1 VSTGAARSGRDV
13 YLSRVTTHPPQPAL
27 LGGLLAD
34 RYRIEEEIGSG
45 GASTVYLAEDLKHGR
60 KVAIKVLRPVPG
72 ASYEPQRF
80 LREIR
85 IAASLAHP
93 QILPLHDS
101 GEIEPE
107 RADGPRLLYFVM
119 PYAGCESLRN
129 RLAREG
135 PLPVD
140 VALRITRAVA
150 AALDYAHR
158 HGVIH
163 RDIKPENILL
173 LEGEPVVADF
183 GVATAISAA
192 GGDSVYITDRGFAVG
207 TPAYMSPEQATAEPG
222 LDGRCDQYSLACVL
236 YEMLAGDPPFA
247 GTGARA
253 TMARHAI
260 EAPTP
265 IAVRRP
271 NVPAAIERAL
281 ARALAKEPADRF
293 PAMAEFADALV
304 APVAEIIPAAA
315 PGTAREARTI
325 AVLPFVNAS
334 ADPENEYLS
343 DGITDELI
351 HALGKVE
358 GLNVASRTSVFA
370 LKGLREDVRNLGARL
385 GVSAVLEGTVRRSG
399 NRLRI
404 TAQLSGVAE
413 GRTLWSERY
422 DRELEDVFDIQDE
435 IARTIVTTLRT
446 TLLRDLG
453 EAPPVRYT
461 ANLTAYH
468 LYLKGRYWWNRRTQA
483 AIAEGVKY
491 FEQAIAEDA
500 GYALAYTGLSDSYAL
515 QVDYRGAPVHE
526 GMERARELARRALEL
541 DDTLAEAHT
550 SLAWVTFIHD
560 WDWPAAGAR
569 FRRAIELNPAYSVA
583 RQWHSWFLTAM
594 GRTEASLAEGRM
606 AIELDPASVS
616 IRRSMG
622 WLHYYARQPVEA
634 LEHLRRAL
642 AMNPTA
648 EENHRLLGLAYL
660 QLGLHDEAAAAFR
673 EAVASSES
681 PALATAGLGRVAVA
695 RGRLTEARAVLD
707 GLYAESSERYVSP
720 VAFVMMHAALGEA
733 DAAFEWLDRA
743 VEDRRGWLAYLKVE
757 PLLDSL
763 RGDPR
768 FGRLMEKM
776 RLA

>member
-1 VSTGAARSGRDV
+1 MSTPHST
-13 YLSRVTTHPPQPAL
+13 LP
-27 LGGLLAD
+27 GGGVVAE
-34 RYRIEEEIGSG
+34 RYRLEDEIGRG

-72 ASYEPQRF
+72 YEPHRF

-85 IAASLAHP
+85 IAARLSHP

-107 RADGPRLLYFVM
+107 RPGGPRLLYFVM
-119 PYAGCESLRN
+119 PYAGCESLRD
-129 RLAREG
+129 RLSREG

-150 AALDYAHR
+150 AALGYAHR
-158 HGVIH
+158 LGVIH

-173 LEGEPVVADF
+173 QEGEPVIADF

-192 GGDSVYITDRGFAVG
+192 GGDAVYITDHGFAVG
-207 TPAYMSPEQATAEPG
+207 TPAYMSPEQASAEPG

-260 EAPTP
+260 EAPAP
-265 IAVRRP
+265 IGTRRP
-271 NVPAAIERAL
+271 NVPVAIERAL
-281 ARALAKEPADRF
+281 GRALAKEPADRF
-293 PAMAEFADALV
+293 STMAEFAEALV
-304 APVAEIIPAAA
+304 APVPEIIPAAA

-334 ADPENEYLS
+334 GDPENEYLS

-351 HALGKVE
+351 LALGKVE

-370 LKGLREDVRNLGARL
+370 LKGLKEDIRNLGARL
-385 GVSAVLEGTVRRSG
+385 GVSAVLEGTVRRAG

-404 TAQLSGVAE
+404 TAQLIGVAE
-413 GRTLWSERY
+413 GRTLWVERF
-422 DRELEDVFDIQDE
+422 DRELQDVLDIQDE
-435 IARTIVTTLRT
+435 IARTIVTTLRS

-453 EAPPVRYT
+453 DAPPLRYT

-483 AIAEGVKY
+483 AIAEGIKY
-491 FEQAIAEDA
+491 FEQAIQEDA
-500 GYALAYTGLSDSYAL
+500 GYALAYTGLADSYAL
-515 QVDYRGAPVHE
+515 QIDYRGAPVRD
-526 GMERARELARRALEL
+526 GMERAKAMARKAIEL

-550 SLAWVTFIHD
+550 SLGWVTFVYD
-560 WDWPAAGAR
+560 WDWPAASVR
-569 FRRAIELNPAYSVA
+569 FDRAIELNPSYSVA
-583 RQWHSWFLTAM
+583 RQWRSWFLIAM
-594 GRTEASLAEGRM
+594 GRTESALAEGRI
-606 AIELDPASVS
+606 AAELDPASVS

-622 WLHYYARQPVEA
+622 WLHYYARQPREA

-660 QLGLHDEAAAAFR
+660 QLEMYDESAAAFR

-681 PALATAGLGRVAVA
+681 PALATAGLGLVAVA
-695 RGRLTEARAVLD
+695 KRRLTDARGILD
-707 GLYAESSERYVSP
+707 GLYAESREHYLTP
-720 VAFVMMHAALGEA
+720 VAFAMLHAGLGEA
-733 DAAFEWLDRA
+733 DPAFEWLDRA
-743 VEDRRGWLAYLKVE
+743 LEDRRGWLAYLKVE
-757 PLLDSL
+757 PLLDPL
-763 RGDPR
+763 RSDAR
-768 FGRLMEKM
+768 FTRLLERM

>member
-1 VSTGAARSGRDV
+1 M
-13 YLSRVTTHPPQPAL
+13 YLSRVTTHSPQPAL
-27 LGGLLAD
+27 LGGTLAD
-34 RYRIEEEIGSG
+34 RYRLEEEIGRG

-60 KVAIKVLRPVPG
+60 KVAIKVLRPAPG
-72 ASYEPQRF
+72 GNYEPQRF

-85 IAASLAHP
+85 IAARLAHP

-107 RADGPRLLYFVM
+107 GARPRLLYFVM
-119 PYAGCESLRN
+119 PYAGCESLRV
-129 RLAREG
+129 RLVREG

-150 AALDYAHR
+150 AALGYAHR

-173 LEGEPVVADF
+173 QEGEPVVADF

-192 GGDSVYITDRGFAVG
+192 AGDGAYITDHGFAVG

-222 LDGRCDQYSLACVL
+222 LDGRSDQYSLACVL

-260 EAPTP
+260 EAPAP
-265 IAVRRP
+265 IGTRRP
-271 NVPAAIERAL
+271 NVPAAIELGL
-281 ARALAKEPADRF
+281 ARALAKDPADRF
-293 PAMAEFADALV
+293 PSITDFVDALV
-304 APVAEIIPAAA
+304 ASVPEIVPAAA

-334 ADPENEYLS
+334 GDPENEYLS

-370 LKGLREDVRNLGARL
+370 LKGLREDVRHLGARL
-385 GVSAVLEGTVRRSG
+385 GVSAVLEGTVRRAG

-404 TAQLSGVAE
+404 TAQLSGIAE
-413 GRTLWSERY
+413 GRMLWSERY
-422 DRELEDVFDIQDE
+422 DRELQDAFEIQDE
-435 IARTIVTTLRT
+435 IARTIVTTLRS

-453 EAPPVRYT
+453 DAPPVRYT
-461 ANLTAYH
+461 ANPTAYH
-468 LYLKGRYWWNRRTQA
+468 LYLKGRYWWNRRTQGG
-483 AIAEGVKY
+483 IAEGIKY
-491 FEQAIAEDA
+491 FERAIEEDA

-515 QVDYRGAPVHE
+515 QLDYRGAPVRE
-526 GMERARELARRALEL
+526 GMERARELAQRALEL
-541 DDTLAEAHT
+541 DETLAEAHT
-550 SLAWVTFIHD
+550 SLAWVTFVYD
-560 WDWPAAGAR
+560 WDWPAAAAR
-569 FRRAIELNPAYSVA
+569 FRRAIELNPTYSVA

-594 GRTEASLAEGRM
+594 GRAEASLVEGRM
-606 AIELDPASVS
+606 AADLDPASVS

-622 WLHYYARQPVEA
+622 WLHYYARQPRES

-648 EENHRLLGLAYL
+648 EENHRLLGLSYL
-660 QLGLHDEAAAAFR
+660 QLGLHDESAAAFR

-681 PALATAGLGRVAVA
+681 PVLATAGLGLVAAA
-695 RGRLTEARAVLD
+695 RGRLTEARGVLE
-707 GLYAESSERYVSP
+707 GLYAEAREHYITP
-720 VAFVMMHAALGEA
+720 VAFAMLHAGLGQSDE
-733 DAAFEWLDRA
+733 AFEWLDRA
-743 VEDRRGWLAYLKVE
+743 VEDRRGWLCYLKVE
-757 PLLDSL
+757 PLLDPI

-768 FGRLMEKM
+768 FGRLLERM

>member
-1 VSTGAARSGRDV
+1 V
-13 YLSRVTTHPPQPAL
+13 YFSRVTTHPPQPAL

-34 RYRIEEEIGSG
+34 RYRIDEEIGRG
-45 GASTVYLAEDLKHGR
+45 AASTVYLAEDLKHGR
-60 KVAIKVLRPVPG
+60 KVAIKVLLPVPG

-85 IAASLAHP
+85 IAARLAHP

-150 AALDYAHR
+150 AALAYAHR
-158 HGVIH
+158 HGVVH

-173 LEGEPVVADF
+173 QEGEPVVADF

-260 EAPTP
+260 EAPAP
-265 IAVRRP
+265 IGIRRP

-281 ARALAKEPADRF
+281 ARALAKEPVDRF
-293 PAMAEFADALV
+293 PDMADFADALV
-304 APVAEIIPAAA
+304 APVPEIIPAAA

-334 ADPENEYLS
+334 ADAENEYLS

-385 GVSAVLEGTVRRSG
+385 GVSAVLEGTVRRAG

-422 DRELEDVFDIQDE
+422 DRELKDVFEIQDE
-435 IARTIVTTLRT
+435 IARTMVTTLRS

-453 EAPPVRYT
+453 DAPPVRYT

-483 AIAEGVKY
+483 AIAEGIKY
-491 FEQAIAEDA
+491 FERAIEEDA
-500 GYALAYTGLSDSYAL
+500 GYALAYTGLADSYAL
-515 QVDYRGAPVHE
+515 QVDYRGAPVHQA
-526 GMERARELARRALEL
+526 MERARELARRALEL

-560 WDWPAAGAR
+560 WDWPAAAAQ
-569 FRRAIELNPAYSVA
+569 FRRAIELNPTYSVA

-594 GRTEASLAEGRM
+594 GRTDASLAEGRM
-606 AIELDPASVS
+606 AVELDPASVS

-622 WLHYYARQPVEA
+622 WLHYYARQPREA

-660 QLGLHDEAAAAFR
+660 QLGLHDESAAAFR

-695 RGRLTEARAVLD
+695 RGRLTEARGILD
-707 GLYAESSERYVSP
+707 GLYAESRERYVSP
-720 VAFVMMHAALGEA
+720 VAFAMVHAGLDEA
-733 DAAFEWLDRA
+733 DRAFEWLDRA
-743 VEDRRGWLAYLKVE
+743 MEGRRGWLAYLKVE
-757 PLLDSL
+757 PLLDPL
-763 RGDPR
+763 RGDAR
-768 FGRLMEKM
+768 FARLMEKM

>member
-1 VSTGAARSGRDV
+1 MSTPHST
-13 YLSRVTTHPPQPAL
+13 LP
-27 LGGLLAD
+27 GGGVVAE
-34 RYRIEEEIGSG
+34 RYRLEDEIGRG

-72 ASYEPQRF
+72 YEPHRF

-85 IAASLAHP
+85 IAARLSHP

-107 RADGPRLLYFVM
+107 RPGGPRLLYFVM
-119 PYAGCESLRN
+119 PYAGCESLRD
-129 RLAREG
+129 RLSREG

-150 AALDYAHR
+150 AALGYAHR
-158 HGVIH
+158 LGVIH

-173 LEGEPVVADF
+173 QEGEPVIADF

-192 GGDSVYITDRGFAVG
+192 GGDAVYITDHGFAVG
-207 TPAYMSPEQATAEPG
+207 TPAYMSPEQASAEPG

-260 EAPTP
+260 EAPAP
-265 IAVRRP
+265 IGTRRP
-271 NVPAAIERAL
+271 NVPVAIERAL
-281 ARALAKEPADRF
+281 GRALAKEPADRF
-293 PAMAEFADALV
+293 STMAEFAEALV
-304 APVAEIIPAAA
+304 APVPEIIPAAA

-334 ADPENEYLS
+334 GDPENEYLS

-351 HALGKVE
+351 LALGKVE

-370 LKGLREDVRNLGARL
+370 LKGLKEDIRNLGARL
-385 GVSAVLEGTVRRSG
+385 GVSAVLEGTVRRAG

-404 TAQLSGVAE
+404 TAQLIGVAE
-413 GRTLWSERY
+413 GRTLWAERF
-422 DRELEDVFDIQDE
+422 DRELQDVLDIQDE
-435 IARTIVTTLRT
+435 IARTIVTTLRS

-453 EAPPVRYT
+453 DAPPLRYT

-483 AIAEGVKY
+483 AIAEGIKY
-491 FEQAIAEDA
+491 FEQAIQEDA
-500 GYALAYTGLSDSYAL
+500 GYALAYTGLADSYAL
-515 QVDYRGAPVHE
+515 QIDYRGAPVRD
-526 GMERARELARRALEL
+526 GMERAKAMARKAIEL

-550 SLAWVTFIHD
+550 SLGWVTFVYD
-560 WDWPAAGAR
+560 WDWPAASVR
-569 FRRAIELNPAYSVA
+569 FDRAIELNPSYSVA
-583 RQWHSWFLTAM
+583 RQWRSWFLIAM
-594 GRTEASLAEGRM
+594 GRTESALAEGRI
-606 AIELDPASVS
+606 AAELDPASVS

-622 WLHYYARQPVEA
+622 WLHYYARQPREA

-660 QLGLHDEAAAAFR
+660 QLEMYDESAAAFR

-681 PALATAGLGRVAVA
+681 PALATAGLGLVAVA
-695 RGRLTEARAVLD
+695 KRRLTDARGILD
-707 GLYAESSERYVSP
+707 GLYAESREHYLTP
-720 VAFVMMHAALGEA
+720 VAFAMLHAGLGEA
-733 DAAFEWLDRA
+733 DPAFEWLDRA

-757 PLLDSL
+757 PLLDPL
-763 RGDPR
+763 RSDAR
-768 FGRLMEKM
+768 FTRLLERM